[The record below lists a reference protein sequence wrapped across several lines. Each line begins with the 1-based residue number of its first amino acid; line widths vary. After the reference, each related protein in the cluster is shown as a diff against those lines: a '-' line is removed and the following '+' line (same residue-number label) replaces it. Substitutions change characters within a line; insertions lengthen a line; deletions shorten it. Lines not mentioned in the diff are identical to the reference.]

1 MNNGKYE
8 YVANTYSSTEGGDP
22 TTNSYNG
29 ALTRADARYVNK
41 YFGSK
46 HSITGDGLIDTDG
59 WGGNTDWLSTSY
71 PVFERGSSGLFGY
84 YSYDGDANSNYSA
97 RAVVVCGSGL

>member
-8 YVANTYSSTEGGDP
+8 YVANTYSSTEGGSLA
-22 TTNSYNG
+22 TTSYNG

-41 YFGSK
+41 YYGSK
-46 HSITGDGLIDTDG
+46 HSIIGDGLIETDG
-59 WGGNTDWLSTSY
+59 WGGNTSWLSTSC
-71 PVFERGSSGLFGY
+71 PVFVRGSSGLFGS
-84 YSYDGDANSNYSA
+84 YSYDGDGHSNESA